1 MMIYNRLHTAVGQ
14 MQCEASD
21 REVESVFLTYYKMK
35 SKIPVLMELYMK
47 MTEANKKAKI
57 EYQRDK
63 EKHSDVKYYY
73 PSFSERPYS
82 DTMLHSIIVI
92 INRLN
97 NSK

>member
-1 MMIYNRLHTAVGQ
+1 
-14 MQCEASD
+14 MQHEASD
-21 REVESVFLTYYKMK
+21 REVESIFLIYYKMK
-35 SKIPVLMELYMK
+35 SKIPMLMELYME

-57 EYQRDK
+57 EYDEDKKKWREK
-63 EKHSDVKYYY
+63 EKYYC
-73 PSFSERPYS
+73 PMFSEQPYS